1 MFRKPKRNI
10 RSQRS
15 KINDSDEEGDVEI
28 TKDHKLGRNGSSFKE
43 NIEIE
48 EDVSLKEIQS
58 NISKFKEEK
67 LDKKKKKS
75 SKVAN
80 KEEPGGNKTN
90 VAGSTLSFGEDLEA
104 DDGEVFQV
112 KKSSQSRRIIKQ
124 LKAEKKAAKKNG
136 SSYSSSSNSPTQSSL
151 PYEKDKFPE
160 EISGSTIN
168 SIDCIQ
174 DTHAKHV
181 STKNKKQEVTSWTI
195 SGREAEALHL
205 EEEESDDNSSQD
217 EEPKDP
223 LQKNIAERCNSR
235 CPRNSC
241 GS

>member
-75 SKVAN
+75 SKVGN
-80 KEEPGGNKTN
+80 KEDPGGNKTN
-90 VAGSTLSFGEDLEA
+90 VAGSTLSFGEDLEG
-104 DDGEVFQV
+104 GECF
-112 KKSSQSRRIIKQ
+112 
-124 LKAEKKAAKKNG
+124 
-136 SSYSSSSNSPTQSSL
+136 SNMC
-151 PYEKDKFPE
+151 
-160 EISGSTIN
+160 N
-168 SIDCIQ
+168 CRDCLN
-174 DTHAKHV
+174 V
-181 STKNKKQEVTSWTI
+181 
-195 SGREAEALHL
+195 
-205 EEEESDDNSSQD
+205 
-217 EEPKDP
+217 
-223 LQKNIAERCNSR
+223 
-235 CPRNSC
+235 
-241 GS
+241 

>member
-75 SKVAN
+75 SKVGN

-90 VAGSTLSFGEDLEA
+90 VAGSTLSFGEDLEGGECFSNICNCC
-104 DDGEVFQV
+104 DDKRF
-112 KKSSQSRRIIKQ
+112 
-124 LKAEKKAAKKNG
+124 
-136 SSYSSSSNSPTQSSL
+136 T
-151 PYEKDKFPE
+151 
-160 EISGSTIN
+160 T
-168 SIDCIQ
+168 
-174 DTHAKHV
+174 
-181 STKNKKQEVTSWTI
+181 
-195 SGREAEALHL
+195 
-205 EEEESDDNSSQD
+205 
-217 EEPKDP
+217 
-223 LQKNIAERCNSR
+223 
-235 CPRNSC
+235 
-241 GS
+241 

>member
-75 SKVAN
+75 SKVGN

-90 VAGSTLSFGEDLEA
+90 VAGSTLSFGEDLEGGECFSNMCNCR
-104 DDGEVFQV
+104 DDINVLNLFPFLLYCSAHIYIFLSFVQMTE
-112 KKSSQSRRIIKQ
+112 KSFK
-124 LKAEKKAAKKNG
+124 
-136 SSYSSSSNSPTQSSL
+136 
-151 PYEKDKFPE
+151 
-160 EISGSTIN
+160 
-168 SIDCIQ
+168 
-174 DTHAKHV
+174 
-181 STKNKKQEVTSWTI
+181 
-195 SGREAEALHL
+195 
-205 EEEESDDNSSQD
+205 
-217 EEPKDP
+217 
-223 LQKNIAERCNSR
+223 
-235 CPRNSC
+235 
-241 GS
+241 